1 MKIVVL
7 DGFTLNPGDNPWD
20 GVEAQGE
27 FTVHDRTPDE
37 EIVERCKGADIV
49 LTNKTPLSAET
60 LAQLPDLKF
69 ISVLATGF
77 NVVDVAAARE
87 RNIPVSNIPI
97 YGTDSVA
104 QFVFAMLLQLC
115 HNVALHD
122 KLVKEGAWTSQPD
135 FCFWKTPLI
144 ELRGKTMGIV
154 GFGRIGRRT
163 AEVANAFGM
172 KVLAHDVYQ
181 GDAPAYNGFEWA
193 EIDDLFDRSDVVSLH
208 CPLTAENNGFVNNDL
223 LAKMKPSSFL
233 INTSRGPLINED
245 DLAAALNGGVLAG
258 AAVDVV
264 SSEPIKTDNPLLQAK
279 NCLITPHIAW
289 ATLEART
296 RLMQTT
302 VENVAAFIAG
312 SPINVVNW

>member
-7 DGFTLNPGDNPWD
+7 DGFTLNPGDNPWT

-27 FTVHDRTPDE
+27 FTVYDRTSADQ
-37 EIVERCKGADIV
+37 ILERSAGADIL

-60 LAQLPDLKF
+60 IAQLPDLKF

-87 RNIPVSNIPI
+87 RNIPVSNVPI

-104 QFVFAMLLQLC
+104 QFVFALLLELS
-115 HNVALHD
+115 HNVALHSS
-122 KLVKEGAWTSQPD
+122 LVKEGAWTAQPD
-135 FCFWKTPLI
+135 FCFWRTPLI
-144 ELRGKTMGIV
+144 ELKGKTMGIV

-163 AEVANAFGM
+163 AEVAAAFGM
-172 KVLAHDVYQ
+172 KVIAHDLYQ
-181 GDAPAYNGFEWA
+181 GQTPDHDGFEWV
-193 EIDDLFDRSDVVSLH
+193 EIEDLFKRSDVVSLH
-208 CPLTAENNGFVNNDL
+208 CPLTPENTGFVNAAL
-223 LAKMKPSSFL
+223 LKTMKPTSFL
-233 INTSRGPLINED
+233 INTSRGPLVAEA
-245 DLAAALNGGVLAG
+245 DLADVLNAGTLAG

-264 SSEPIKTDNPLLQAK
+264 SSEPIQPDNPLLTAK

-289 ATLEART
+289 ATLEARS

-302 VENVAAFIAG
+302 VENVAGFIAG
-312 SPINVVNW
+312 HPVNVVN

>member
-7 DGFTLNPGDNPWD
+7 DGYTLNPGDNPWS
-20 GVEAQGE
+20 GVEAQGSL
-27 FTVHDRTPDE
+27 TVYTRTPAE
-37 EIVERCKGADIV
+37 KILERSLGADII

-69 ISVLATGF
+69 IAVLATGF
-77 NVVDVAAARE
+77 NVVDVAEARQ
-87 RNIPVSNIPI
+87 RNIPVSNVPI

-104 QFVFAMLLQLC
+104 QFVFALLLELC
-115 HNVALHD
+115 HHVALHD
-122 KLVKEGAWTSQPD
+122 KLVKQGDWTAIED

-163 AEVANAFGM
+163 AAIADAFGM
-172 KVLAHDVYQ
+172 KVIAHDLYQ
-181 GDAPAYNGFEWA
+181 GAAPDYDGFEWA
-193 EIDDLFDRSDVVSLH
+193 EVDALFQRSDVISLH
-208 CPLTAENNGFVNNDL
+208 CPLTPENGGFVDKRL
-223 LAKMKPSSFL
+223 LQQVKPGSLL
-233 INTSRGPLINED
+233 INTSRGPLINEN
-245 DLAAALNGGVLAG
+245 DLAEALNSGQLAG
-258 AAVDVV
+258 AALDVV
-264 SSEPIKTDNPLLQAK
+264 SVEPIKAGNPLLQAK

-289 ATLEART
+289 ATLEARQ

-312 SPINVVNW
+312 SPINLVN